1 MELRQ
6 IKYFIEVAK
15 REHVTDAAMALHVA
29 QSAVSRQIFNLE
41 SELGVNLFIREGR
54 NVKLTPIGKIFLE
67 QMEEAIKVID
77 NAKRQVREYL
87 DPEQGRIRFGFP
99 SSLALYTLPSIIS
112 AFRERYPHVK
122 FELKQSSYRDLISGV
137 AEGEIDMAL
146 IGPLPKQERKVKGD
160 ILFTENM
167 VALLPSAHPLADKP
181 LLKLDH
187 LKDESFILFPK
198 GYVLREIFDHA
209 CSQLGFH
216 PKVSFEGDDIDTI
229 KGLVSAGLGLTLIPE
244 STLADSLPRSTAM
257 LPVIN
262 PQVTRTVGIII
273 PSERQLL
280 PTEKLFYHFIRDFF
294 AVLNQF
300 QN

>member
-1 MELRQ
+1 
-6 IKYFIEVAK
+6 
-15 REHVTDAAMALHVA
+15 
-29 QSAVSRQIFNLE
+29 
-41 SELGVNLFIREGR
+41 
-54 NVKLTPIGKIFLE
+54 
-67 QMEEAIKVID
+67 
-77 NAKRQVREYL
+77 
-87 DPEQGRIRFGFP
+87 
-99 SSLALYTLPSIIS
+99 
-112 AFRERYPHVK
+112 VK

-181 LLKLDH
+181 LLKLDQ

-244 STLADSLPRSTAM
+244 STLADSLPRSTVR
-257 LPVIN
+257 LPVIS
-262 PQVTRTVGIII
+262 PLVTRTVGIII

-294 AVLNQF
+294 AVLHQF